1 MKISLVLAILTL
13 TFAACGGNDITGGGS
28 STTTTTPT
36 TTSTTTTAPPSP
48 VLRANPGGPYSVD
61 ANRNITMNGLG
72 STSSPFP
79 IAHYFW
85 NCGQTPHGK
94 PCDQDTPSPVFE
106 YLKTGKIGGPNAVF
120 TVTLRIEDTMG
131 NSNTATTTVSVRQRY
146 E

>member
-1 MKISLVLAILTL
+1 MKQISLALAIVALTC
-13 TFAACGGNDITGGGS
+13 AACGGTEPSGITS
-28 STTTTTPT
+28 TTTIAPTTTTTTTIAGPT
-36 TTSTTTTAPPSP
+36 
-48 VLRANPGGPYSVD
+48 LRSNPGGPYSGD

-94 PCDQDTPSPVFE
+94 PCDQDTPTPVFE
-106 YLKTGKIGGPNAVF
+106 YLKTGKLGSPNAVF

-131 NSNTATTTVSVRQRY
+131 NSNTATTQVSIRQAY